1 MTDAGLFSGSTAN
14 RCVVCKGAKM
24 LCGKER
30 CPILVRY
37 FAQTKARRLIDS
49 LEIEGSS
56 PPGVFVGQWGYPKV
70 LVGPLIP
77 PVTGDTEV
85 MDTPEM
91 WLGKS
96 IDEIVDFRSQLV
108 RGMHAV
114 DVHNVENG
122 GRTVDIVREMAL
134 ASSSTDAEAQFQRK
148 PSGRLVLDDE
158 VAPFGPSAPL
168 KSLDVDNLRLDQRM
182 EKPFY
187 DTDMLARD
195 AILSLYSD
203 DVLLSRIQKAFSVG
217 AFGIGKRRKFVPT
230 RWSITAVDD
239 TIGKTL
245 RERVKRNPLLNEY
258 RIFESWTLDNRFIVM
273 LMPTSWRYELVEA
286 WYPDTVWNPSGS
298 EIMMISSSEGYEGR
312 KDYAEIGGCYY
323 AARLATCEHLL
334 RLGRQAGAVILREA
348 HSGYIMPV
356 GVWNVREN
364 VRNAYRRPYLEFST
378 LAGALEHIQTRL
390 DIRMKRWMRT
400 SHVLADLRQQRRIE
414 DFLPVDP
421 AAKEAEGTG

>member
-1 MTDAGLFSGSTAN
+1 MTETSLFSGSFGN

-30 CPILVRY
+30 CPILVKH
-37 FAQTKARRLIDS
+37 FAQMKARRLIDS

-56 PPGVFVGQWGYPKV
+56 PPGVFVGQYGYPKV
-70 LVGPLIP
+70 FVGPLIP
-77 PVTGDTEV
+77 PVTGDTQV

-91 WLGKS
+91 WLGRT

-114 DVHNVENG
+114 DVHDVDNG
-122 GRTVDIVREMAL
+122 GRTVDTVREMAL
-134 ASSSTDAEAQFQRK
+134 ASSSTEAEAQFQRK
-148 PSGRLVLDDE
+148 PAGRLVLDDE

-168 KSLDVDNLRLDQRM
+168 KSLHVGNLRLDHRI

-187 DTDMLARD
+187 DTDMLSRD
-195 AILSLYSD
+195 AILSLYSN

-217 AFGIGKRRKFVPT
+217 AFGLAKRRKFVPT

-245 RERVKRNPLLNEY
+245 REKVKRFPLMNEY
-258 RIFESWTLDNRFIVM
+258 RIYESWTLDNRFIVM

-286 WYPDTVWNPSGS
+286 WYPDTVWNPTGS
-298 EIMMISSSEGYEGR
+298 EIMIISSHEGYEGR

-323 AARLATCEHLL
+323 AARLATCEHLM

-364 VRNAYRRPYLEFST
+364 VRNAYRGPYHEFPT
-378 LAGALEHIQTRL
+378 LPRAMEYIQTRL

-421 AAKEAEGTG
+421 LAKAAEGTG

>member
-1 MTDAGLFSGSTAN
+1 MSEAGIFSGSAGN

-30 CPILVRY
+30 CPILVKH
-37 FAQTKARRLIDS
+37 FAQLKARTLIDS
-49 LEIEGSS
+49 LELEGSS
-56 PPGVFVGQWGYPKV
+56 PPGVFVGRWGYPKV

-77 PVTGDTEV
+77 PVMGDTEV

-91 WLGKS
+91 WLGRS
-96 IDEIVDFRSQLV
+96 IDEIVDFRARLV

-114 DVHNVENG
+114 DVHNVDNG
-122 GRTVDIVREMAL
+122 GRTVDIVREMAM
-134 ASSSTDAEAQFQRK
+134 AARPTEAEAQFHKK
-148 PSGRLVLDDE
+148 PAGRLVLDDE

-168 KSLDVDNLRLDQRM
+168 KSLDVGNLRLDQRI

-187 DTDMLARD
+187 DTDMPARD
-195 AILSLYSD
+195 AVVSLYCG
-203 DVLLSRIQKAFSVG
+203 DVLISRIQKAFSMG
-217 AFGIGKRRKFVPT
+217 AFGLGKRRKFVPT

-245 RERVKRNPLLNEY
+245 RENVKRFPLMNEY
-258 RIFESWTLDNRFIVM
+258 RIYESWTLDNRFIVL

-286 WYPDTVWNPSGS
+286 WYPDTVWNPAGS
-298 EIMMISSSEGYEGR
+298 EIMMISSHEGYDGR

-323 AARLATCEHLL
+323 AARLATCEHLMK
-334 RLGRQAGAVILREA
+334 LGRQAGAVILREA

-364 VRNAYRRPYLEFST
+364 VRNAYRGPYNSFQT
-378 LAGALEHIQTRL
+378 LPQALEDIQTRL
-390 DIRMKRWMRT
+390 DIRMKRWLRT
-400 SHVLADLRQQRRIE
+400 SHVLADLRHQRRIE
-414 DFLPVDP
+414 DFIPVDP
-421 AAKEAEGTG
+421 GAKAAEGMG

>member
-1 MTDAGLFSGSTAN
+1 MTADGVFSGSPGN

-30 CPILVRY
+30 CPILVKH
-37 FAQTKARRLIDS
+37 FAQMKARRLIDS
-49 LEIEGSS
+49 LELEGSS
-56 PPGVFVGQWGYPKV
+56 PPGVFVGQYGYPKV
-70 LVGPLIP
+70 FVGPLIP

-91 WLGKS
+91 WLGRT

-108 RGMHAV
+108 RGMQPV
-114 DVHNVENG
+114 DVHNVDNA

-134 ASSSTDAEAQFQRK
+134 ASASTDAEAQFQRK
-148 PSGRLVLDDE
+148 PAGRLVLDDE

-168 KSLDVDNLRLDQRM
+168 KSLDVGNLRLDRRM

-187 DTDMLARD
+187 DTDMLSRD

-203 DVLLSRIQKAFSVG
+203 SVLLSRIQKAFSVG
-217 AFGIGKRRKFVPT
+217 AFGLGKRRKFVPT

-239 TIGKTL
+239 TIGKAL
-245 RERVKRNPLLNEY
+245 REKVKRAPLLNEY
-258 RIFESWTLDNRFIVM
+258 RIHESWTLDNRFIAL

-286 WYPDTVWNPSGS
+286 WYPDTVWNPTGS
-298 EIMMISSSEGYEGR
+298 EIMVISSHEGYEGR

-364 VRNAYRRPYLEFST
+364 VRNAYRGPYHGFQT
-378 LAGALEHIQTRL
+378 LPQALEYIQTRL
-390 DIRMKRWMRT
+390 DIRMKRWMRN

-414 DFLPVDP
+414 DFLPVD
-421 AAKEAEGTG
+421 ALAKEAEGVG

>member
-1 MTDAGLFSGSTAN
+1 MSAGGVFSGSPGN
-14 RCVVCKGAKM
+14 RCVVCKGSKM

-30 CPILVRY
+30 CPIMVKH
-37 FAQTKARRLIDS
+37 FAQLKARTLIDS
-49 LEIEGSS
+49 LELEGSS

-77 PVTGDTEV
+77 PISGDTEV

-91 WLGKS
+91 WLGRT
-96 IDEIVDFRSQLV
+96 IDEIVDFRSRLV
-108 RGMHAV
+108 RGMHPV
-114 DVHNVENG
+114 EVHNVDNA
-122 GRTVDIVREMAL
+122 GRTVDLVREMAL
-134 ASSSTDAEAQFQRK
+134 AGKPTEAEAEFHKK
-148 PSGRLVLDDE
+148 PAGRLVLDDE

-168 KSLDVDNLRLDQRM
+168 KKLEVGNLRLDQRL

-187 DTDMLARD
+187 DTDLLARD
-195 AILSLYSD
+195 AVLSLYHE

-217 AFGIGKRRKFVPT
+217 AFGLGKRRKFVPT

-245 RERVKRNPLLNEY
+245 REQVKRLPLLNEY
-258 RIFESWTLDNRFIVM
+258 RIYESWTLDNRFIV
-273 LMPTSWRYELVEA
+273 LLLPTSWRYELVEA
-286 WYPDTVWNPSGS
+286 WYPDTVWNPNGR
-298 EIMMISSSEGYEGR
+298 EIMLISSSEGYEGR
-312 KDYAEIGGCYY
+312 KTYAEIGGCYY

-334 RLGRQAGAVILREA
+334 RVGRQAGAVILREA

-364 VRNAYRRPYLEFST
+364 VRNAYRGSFNSFATLPQALEF
-378 LAGALEHIQTRL
+378 IQTRL
-390 DIRMKRWMRT
+390 DIRMKRWISN
-400 SHVLADLRQQRRIE
+400 SHVLGDLKQQRRIE

-421 AAKEAEGTG
+421 LAKAAEGLG